1 MLELQTDIHP
11 TQKITDVGHK
21 AQKLGVFMG

>member
-1 MLELQTDIHP
+1 MMELQTDIHH
-11 TQKITDVGHK
+11 TQEITDVSPK